1 MGAGHGHSHG
11 VGGHSPDGAG
21 PPRSRVRKMIV
32 ALAVLVVFLVVELT
46 VALAIG
52 SLGLLADAGHMLTDV
67 LGMSMGL
74 IALVLARKGSAAAAR
89 TFGWHRAEVLT
100 AIANAV
106 LLLGVAAFI
115 MYEAISRIGDAPE
128 IPGLPL
134 ILTAAAGLAANI
146 VVMML
151 IRGDA
156 KDSLAVRGAYMEV
169 LADAVGS
176 VGVLV
181 GGVLMLVFG
190 WTWVDIV
197 VGVLISLWVVPRA
210 IKLAGSALRIL
221 TQASPADDRR
231 SERPSRSDGSARPAC
246 VDPDHRNGRGH
257 GASGMRGVVVD
268 GARSRALAAVDLRT
282 RPCHRAGRA
291 DRTRPNL
298 QGRAHLVTV
307 RTSVPGRQ
315 MSICM

>member
-11 VGGHSPDGAG
+11 IGGHAPAGAG
-21 PPRSRVRKMIV
+21 PPRSRVRKMVV
-32 ALAVLVVFLVVELT
+32 ALAILVVFLVVEAT

-74 IALVLARKGSAAAAR
+74 IALVLARKGSAVAAR

-115 MYEAISRIGDAPE
+115 MYEAISRIGDAPD

-146 VVMML
+146 VVMLL
-151 IRGDA
+151 IRSDA

-181 GGVLMLVFG
+181 GGVLMLLFQ
-190 WTWVDIV
+190 WTWVDLV
-197 VGVLISLWVVPRA
+197 VGVLISLWVIPRA

-221 TQASPADDRR
+221 TQASPADVDVDALTGDLSALPGVTGVHDLHVWTLTTGMDVATVHLECEGSSSMVLDR
-231 SERPSRSDGSARPAC
+231 
-246 VDPDHRNGRGH
+246 
-257 GASGMRGVVVD
+257 
-268 GARSRALAAVDLRT
+268 ARSLLSTYGLDHATVQVEPAT
-282 RPCHRAGRA
+282 HGRA
-291 DRTRPNL
+291 CKDELTW
-298 QGRAHLVTV
+298 
-307 RTSVPGRQ
+307 
-315 MSICM
+315 

>member
-11 VGGHSPDGAG
+11 MTGAG
-21 PPRSRVRKMIV
+21 KTPAPTSKRIRKMVI
-32 ALAVLVVFLVVELT
+32 ALAILVAFLILEAT
-46 VALAIG
+46 VALMIN

-67 LGMSMGL
+67 FGMSMGL
-74 IALVLARKGSAAAAR
+74 LALLLARKGSAVAAR

-115 MYEAISRIGDAPE
+115 MYEAIGRIGDAPE

-134 ILTAAAGLAANI
+134 IITAAAGLLANL
-146 VVMML
+146 VVMLL

-181 GGVLMLVFG
+181 AGFLLLVFN
-190 WTWVDIV
+190 WTWADV
-197 VGVLISLWVVPRA
+197 VIGVLISLWVVPRA
-210 IKLAGSALRIL
+210 LKLAGSALRIL
-221 TQASPADDRR
+221 TQASPGHVDVKAVEADLAALPGVVGVHDLHVWTLTTGMDVATVHL
-231 SERPSRSDGSARPAC
+231 ECDGSASVLLERAKAVLATYGLDHATVQVEPSSQGAAC
-246 VDPDHRNGRGH
+246 KDE
-257 GASGMRGVVVD
+257 
-268 GARSRALAAVDLRT
+268 LT
-282 RPCHRAGRA
+282 W
-291 DRTRPNL
+291 
-298 QGRAHLVTV
+298 
-307 RTSVPGRQ
+307 
-315 MSICM
+315 

>member
-1 MGAGHGHSHG
+1 MRDRRLLGIALGLILALMAGE
-11 VGGHSPDGAG
+11 VTAG
-21 PPRSRVRKMIV
+21 I
-32 ALAVLVVFLVVELT
+32 LA
-46 VALAIG
+46 G
-52 SLGLLADAGHMLTDV
+52 SLALLADAGHMLTDV

-156 KDSLAVRGAYMEV
+156 KDSLAVRGAYLEV

-190 WTWVDIV
+190 WTWADIV

-221 TQASPADDRR
+221 TQASPADVDVDALTGDLSALPGVTGVHDLHVWTLTTGMDVATVHLECEGSSSMVLDR
-231 SERPSRSDGSARPAC
+231 
-246 VDPDHRNGRGH
+246 
-257 GASGMRGVVVD
+257 
-268 GARSRALAAVDLRT
+268 ARSLLSTYGLDHATVQVEPTAHGRT
-282 RPCHRAGRA
+282 CKEEL
-291 DRTRPNL
+291 TW
-298 QGRAHLVTV
+298 
-307 RTSVPGRQ
+307 
-315 MSICM
+315 

>member
-11 VGGHSPDGAG
+11 FGGHSPAGAV
-21 PPRSRVRKMIV
+21 PPRSRVRKMVI
-32 ALAVLVVFLVVELT
+32 ALAILVVFLVVEAT
-46 VALAIG
+46 VAVAIG

-221 TQASPADDRR
+221 TQASPADVDVDALTGDLSALPGVTGVHDLHVWTLTTGMDVATVHLECEGSSSMVLDR
-231 SERPSRSDGSARPAC
+231 
-246 VDPDHRNGRGH
+246 
-257 GASGMRGVVVD
+257 
-268 GARSRALAAVDLRT
+268 ARSLLSTYGLDHATVQVEPTAHGRT
-282 RPCHRAGRA
+282 CKEEL
-291 DRTRPNL
+291 TW
-298 QGRAHLVTV
+298 
-307 RTSVPGRQ
+307 
-315 MSICM
+315 

>member
-1 MGAGHGHSHG
+1 
-11 VGGHSPDGAG
+11 
-21 PPRSRVRKMIV
+21 MIV
-32 ALAVLVVFLVVELT
+32 ALSVLVVFLVVELT

-190 WTWVDIV
+190 WTWADIV

-221 TQASPADDRR
+221 TQASPADVDVDALTGDLSALPGVTGVHDLHVWTLTTGMDVATVHLECEGSSSMVLDR
-231 SERPSRSDGSARPAC
+231 
-246 VDPDHRNGRGH
+246 
-257 GASGMRGVVVD
+257 
-268 GARSRALAAVDLRT
+268 ARSLLSTYGLDHATVQVEPTAHGRT
-282 RPCHRAGRA
+282 CKEEL
-291 DRTRPNL
+291 TW
-298 QGRAHLVTV
+298 
-307 RTSVPGRQ
+307 
-315 MSICM
+315 

>member
-1 MGAGHGHSHG
+1 MGAGRGHSHG
-11 VGGHSPDGAG
+11 VGGHSPAGAG
-21 PPRSRVRKMIV
+21 PPRSRVRKMVI
-32 ALAVLVVFLVVELT
+32 ALAILVVFLVVEAT
-46 VALAIG
+46 VAVAIG

-156 KDSLAVRGAYMEV
+156 RDSLAVRGAYMEV

-221 TQASPADDRR
+221 TQASPADVDVDALTGDLSALPGVTGVHDLHVWTLTTGMDVATVHLECEGSSSMVLDR
-231 SERPSRSDGSARPAC
+231 
-246 VDPDHRNGRGH
+246 
-257 GASGMRGVVVD
+257 
-268 GARSRALAAVDLRT
+268 ARSLLSTYGLDHATVQVEPTAHGRT
-282 RPCHRAGRA
+282 CKEEL
-291 DRTRPNL
+291 TW
-298 QGRAHLVTV
+298 
-307 RTSVPGRQ
+307 
-315 MSICM
+315 

>member
-11 VGGHSPDGAG
+11 VGGHSPAGAG
-21 PPRSRVRKMIV
+21 PPKSRVRKMV
-32 ALAVLVVFLVVELT
+32 LALAILVVFLVVEAT

-74 IALVLARKGSAAAAR
+74 IALLLARKGSAAAAR

-128 IPGLPL
+128 IPGAPL
-134 ILTAAAGLAANI
+134 VLTAALGLAANI
-146 VVMML
+146 AVMLL

-181 GGVLMLVFG
+181 AGVLMVVFQ
-190 WTWVDIV
+190 WTWADIV
-197 VGVLISLWVVPRA
+197 VGVLISLWVIPRA

-221 TQASPADDRR
+221 TQASPAD
-231 SERPSRSDGSARPAC
+231 
-246 VDPDHRNGRGH
+246 VD
-257 GASGMRGVVVD
+257 VD
-268 GARSRALAAVDLRT
+268 ALTGDLRALPGVTGVHDLHVWTLTTGMDVATVHLECEGSSSVVLDRAKSLLSTYGLDHATVQVEPAAHGRT
-282 RPCHRAGRA
+282 CKEEI
-291 DRTRPNL
+291 TW
-298 QGRAHLVTV
+298 
-307 RTSVPGRQ
+307 
-315 MSICM
+315 

>member
-11 VGGHSPDGAG
+11 VGGHSPAGVG
-21 PPRSRVRKMIV
+21 PPKSRVRKMVI
-32 ALAVLVVFLVVELT
+32 ALAILVVFLVVEAT

-74 IALVLARKGSAAAAR
+74 IALLLARKGSAAAAR

-115 MYEAISRIGDAPE
+115 MYEAVSRIGDAPE

-146 VVMML
+146 AVMLL

-181 GGVLMLVFG
+181 GGVLMLLFQ

-197 VGVLISLWVVPRA
+197 VGVLISLWVIPRA

-221 TQASPADDRR
+221 TQASPADVDVDALTGDLSALPGVTGVHDLHVWTLTTGMDVATVHLECEGSSSMVLDRAK
-231 SERPSRSDGSARPAC
+231 SLLSTYGLDHATVQVEPAA
-246 VDPDHRNGRGH
+246 HGR
-257 GASGMRGVVVD
+257 
-268 GARSRALAAVDLRT
+268 T
-282 RPCHRAGRA
+282 CKEEI
-291 DRTRPNL
+291 TW
-298 QGRAHLVTV
+298 
-307 RTSVPGRQ
+307 
-315 MSICM
+315 

>member
-32 ALAVLVVFLVVELT
+32 ALGVLVVFLVVELT

-221 TQASPADDRR
+221 TQASPADVDVDALTGDLSALPGVTGVHDLHVWTLTTGMDVATVHLECEGSSSMVLDR
-231 SERPSRSDGSARPAC
+231 
-246 VDPDHRNGRGH
+246 
-257 GASGMRGVVVD
+257 
-268 GARSRALAAVDLRT
+268 ARSLLSTYGLDHATVQVEPTAHGRT
-282 RPCHRAGRA
+282 CKEEL
-291 DRTRPNL
+291 TW
-298 QGRAHLVTV
+298 
-307 RTSVPGRQ
+307 
-315 MSICM
+315 

>member
-221 TQASPADDRR
+221 TQASPADIDVDALTGDLSALPGVTGVHDLHVWTLTTGMDVATVHLECEGSSSMVLDR
-231 SERPSRSDGSARPAC
+231 
-246 VDPDHRNGRGH
+246 
-257 GASGMRGVVVD
+257 
-268 GARSRALAAVDLRT
+268 ARSLLSTYGLDHATVQVEPTAHGRT
-282 RPCHRAGRA
+282 CKEEL
-291 DRTRPNL
+291 TW
-298 QGRAHLVTV
+298 
-307 RTSVPGRQ
+307 
-315 MSICM
+315 

>member
-11 VGGHSPDGAG
+11 VGGHSPAGAG
-21 PPRSRVRKMIV
+21 PPRSRVRKMVI
-32 ALAVLVVFLVVELT
+32 ALAILAVFLVVEAA

-67 LGMSMGL
+67 IGMSMGL

-106 LLLGVAAFI
+106 LLLGVAVFI

-134 ILTAAAGLAANI
+134 ILTASAGLAANV
-146 VVMML
+146 VVMLL

-181 GGVLMLVFG
+181 GGVLMVVFG

-210 IKLAGSALRIL
+210 ITLAGSALRIL
-221 TQASPADDRR
+221 TQASPADVDVDALTEDLGALPGVTGVHDLHVWTLTTGMDVATVHLECEGSSSMVLDR
-231 SERPSRSDGSARPAC
+231 
-246 VDPDHRNGRGH
+246 
-257 GASGMRGVVVD
+257 
-268 GARSRALAAVDLRT
+268 ARSLLSTYGLDHATVQVEPTAHGRT
-282 RPCHRAGRA
+282 CKEEL
-291 DRTRPNL
+291 TW
-298 QGRAHLVTV
+298 
-307 RTSVPGRQ
+307 
-315 MSICM
+315 

>member
-11 VGGHSPDGAG
+11 VGGHSPAGAG
-21 PPRSRVRKMIV
+21 PPRSRVRKMVV
-32 ALAVLVVFLVVELT
+32 ALVVLVVFLVVEAT

-74 IALVLARKGSAAAAR
+74 IALMLARKGSAAAAR

-128 IPGLPL
+128 IPGVPL
-134 ILTAAAGLAANI
+134 ILTATAGLAANI
-146 VVMML
+146 VVMLL

-181 GGVLMLVFG
+181 AGVLMVVFG
-190 WTWVDIV
+190 WTWADIV
-197 VGVLISLWVVPRA
+197 VGVLISLWVIPRA

-221 TQASPADDRR
+221 TQASPANVDVDALTGDLSALPGVTGVHDLHVWTLTTGMDVATVHLECEGSSSMVLDRAK
-231 SERPSRSDGSARPAC
+231 SLLSGYGLDHATVQVEPA
-246 VDPDHRNGRGH
+246 
-257 GASGMRGVVVD
+257 A
-268 GARSRALAAVDLRT
+268 
-282 RPCHRAGRA
+282 
-291 DRTRPNL
+291 
-298 QGRAHLVTV
+298 QGRTCKEELTW
-307 RTSVPGRQ
+307 
-315 MSICM
+315 

>member
-11 VGGHSPDGAG
+11 VGGHSPAGAG
-21 PPRSRVRKMIV
+21 PPRSRVRKMVI
-32 ALAVLVVFLVVELT
+32 ALAILVVFLVVEAT
-46 VALAIG
+46 VAVAIG

-221 TQASPADDRR
+221 TQASPADVDVDALTGDLSALPGVTGVHDLHVWTLTTGMDVATVHLECEGSSSMVLDR
-231 SERPSRSDGSARPAC
+231 
-246 VDPDHRNGRGH
+246 
-257 GASGMRGVVVD
+257 
-268 GARSRALAAVDLRT
+268 ARSLLSTYGLDHATVQVEPTAHGRT
-282 RPCHRAGRA
+282 CKEEL
-291 DRTRPNL
+291 TW
-298 QGRAHLVTV
+298 
-307 RTSVPGRQ
+307 
-315 MSICM
+315 